1 MNIITGSSG
10 GLGRE
15 LFKLFSNNN
24 LPIFG
29 IDIESSNSTSLEL
42 DLSNKAK
49 VIEEL
54 SKIDQKIDSITFTH
68 AIGNSKEEVD
78 TFSFEDYRFVNAES
92 NLEIISLLKN
102 KLSSDSSI
110 VFISSVHS
118 VLTNHQSNNYALSKN
133 YLEGIYKMICL
144 DTEQYKF
151 KKAMLRLGAMDT
163 SMLKK
168 NVSNLDELANSLPSG
183 KVLEPKKIAEF
194 IFDIHTKYS
203 SEFNSSILQIDGGVL
218 FKLATD

>member
-15 LFKLFSNNN
+15 LFKLFFNNN
-24 LPIFG
+24 LPVLG
-29 IDIESSNSTSLEL
+29 IDIESSSSTSLEL
-42 DLSNKAK
+42 DLSNKKK

-54 SKIDQKIDSITFTH
+54 SKIEKKIDSLTFTH
-68 AIGNSKEEVD
+68 AIGNSKDEVD

-92 NLEIISLLKN
+92 NLEIISLLNN
-102 KLSSDSSI
+102 KLSSESSV

-168 NVSNLDELANSLPSG
+168 NVSDLDELANSLPSG

-194 IFDIHTKYS
+194 IFDIHTKYK
-203 SEFNSSILQIDGGVL
+203 SELNSSILQIDGGVL

>member
-15 LFKLFSNNN
+15 LFQLFSNNN
-24 LPIFG
+24 LPVLG
-29 IDIESSNSTSLEL
+29 IDIESSSSTSLEL
-42 DLSNKAK
+42 DLSNKKK

-68 AIGNSKEEVD
+68 AIGNSKDEVN

-92 NLEIISLLKN
+92 NLEMISLLNN
-102 KLSSDSSI
+102 KLSSDSSV

-168 NVSNLDELANSLPSG
+168 NVSDIDELANSLPSG

-194 IFDIHTKYS
+194 IFDIHTKYK
-203 SEFNSSILQIDGGVL
+203 SELNSSILQIDGGVL

>member
-15 LFKLFSNNN
+15 LFKLFFNNN
-24 LPIFG
+24 LPVLG
-29 IDIESSNSTSLEL
+29 IDIESSSSTSLEL
-42 DLSNKAK
+42 DLSNKKK

-92 NLEIISLLKN
+92 NLDIISLLKN
-102 KLSSDSSI
+102 KLSSDSSV

-168 NVSNLDELANSLPSG
+168 NVSDLDELANSLPSG